1 MVALLLCPQ
10 VRAKS
15 ITERDRNHWAFQPIK
30 RIEPPALQNP
40 KAEVQNSIDRF
51 ILAKLETNGL
61 ALAAPATREQLIR
74 RVTFGLIG
82 LPPTPEEIDSFVKD
96 ASANA
101 YEKLI
106 DRLLASPHYGERWG
120 RHWLDLARFAE
131 TDGFEHDAV
140 RPHSWRY
147 RDYVIN
153 SFNADKPYDRFI
165 REQIAGDELFPDSP
179 EALIAT
185 SFNLLGPD
193 MVDSADQVQRRH
205 NTLNDMTDT
214 TALVF
219 LGQTL
224 GCARCHNHKSEP
236 FSQRDYY
243 QLQAF
248 FTPAKFQRD
257 LAVPTAAERA
267 AHEAEMAKYNART
280 EAQRKQ
286 IEAIESPH
294 RERLHTEKLAK
305 LSEEAQLAHRSP
317 RAVPCAVDVEQR
329 RDARFELARF
339 GAHFV
344 DDGLERARVAP
355 LGGVRRFLSPL
366 ELPLQELERERGI
379 GLVECI
385 DAVQ

>member
-1 MVALLLCPQ
+1 MSFRFIVLLGVLLLICPQ
-10 VRAKS
+10 IRAKS
-15 ITERDRNHWAFQPIK
+15 ITERDRNHWAFQPIR
-30 RIEPPALQNP
+30 RIEPPTVQNS
-40 KAEVQNSIDRF
+40 KARILNSIDRF

-61 ALAAPATREQLIR
+61 TLSAPATKEQLIR

-82 LPPTPEEIDSFVKD
+82 LPPTPEEINSFVND
-96 ASANA
+96 SSANA

-153 SFNADKPYDRFI
+153 SFNSDKPYDRFV
-165 REQIAGDELFPDSP
+165 REQIAGDELFPDHP

-193 MVDSADQVQRRH
+193 MVDSADQIQRRH

-248 FTPAKFQRD
+248 FTPAKFVRD
-257 LAVPTAAERA
+257 FPVPTAAERA
-267 AHEAEMAKYNART
+267 AHEKEMARYKT
-280 EAQRKQ
+280 Q
-286 IEAIESPH
+286 
-294 RERLHTEKLAK
+294 T
-305 LSEEAQLAHRSP
+305 
-317 RAVPCAVDVEQR
+317 
-329 RDARFELARF
+329 
-339 GAHFV
+339 
-344 DDGLERARVAP
+344 
-355 LGGVRRFLSPL
+355 
-366 ELPLQELERERGI
+366 
-379 GLVECI
+379 
-385 DAVQ
+385 